1 MNKPTSV
8 LISGASIAGP
18 VLGYWLTKYGFDV
31 TIVER
36 APAPRTGG
44 YAVDFRGPVMDILKK
59 MGILEDIKKHQTDM
73 GAVSFVTEENKRIA
87 DMPSFFLSGEVEIL
101 RGDLVEILYNLTK
114 DKVRYILGDSIAQ
127 LQDTGSEVR
136 VQFEHAKPQT
146 YDLVIG
152 ADGIHSHVRQLIFG
166 DEAQFVK
173 HLGYY
178 VSIFTLPNYLNLDHT
193 GRYYATPGKLS
204 AVYSAKNNT
213 EAKASFYFTSPP
225 LTYGRHDINEQKELV
240 HQVFANEKWEVPKLL
255 AAMKPADDFYFD
267 AVAQVHMDM
276 WHKGRVGLVGDAAYC
291 ASPLAGQGTPMAFV
305 GAYILAGELKAADG
319 DYEQAFTRY
328 QEAMK
333 EYVKQSQGSVDQA
346 AMFFI
351 PKSKFMIRMRN
362 FNFRIMPYLP
372 WKGLIEKASVG
383 PANSVNLKDY

>member
-1 MNKPTSV
+1 MDKPTSV

-18 VLGYWLTKYGFDV
+18 VLGYWLAKYGFDV

-44 YAVDFRGPVMDILKK
+44 YAVDFRGSVMEVLKKMDILD
-59 MGILEDIKKHQTDM
+59 DIRKQQTNM
-73 GAVSFVTEENKRIA
+73 GAVTFVTEKNKRIA

-101 RGDLVEILYNLTK
+101 RGDLVEILYKCTK
-114 DKVRYILGDSIAQ
+114 DTVRYIFSDSITH

-136 VQFEHAKPQT
+136 VQFEQAKPQT

-152 ADGIHSHVRQLIFG
+152 ADGIHSHVRQLAFG
-166 DEAQFVK
+166 DEAQFIR

-178 VSIFTLPNYLNLDHT
+178 VSIFTLPNYLKLDHT

-204 AVYSAKNNT
+204 AMYSARNNT

-225 LTYGRHDINEQKELV
+225 LTYGRHDTQQQKELV
-240 HQVFANEKWEVPKLL
+240 RQAFTNEGWEVPKLL
-255 AAMKPADDFYFD
+255 EAMKPANDFYFD
-267 AVAQVHMDM
+267 AVAQVHMDT
-276 WHKGRVGLVGDAAYC
+276 WHRGRIGLVGDAAYC

-305 GAYILAGELKAADG
+305 GAYVLAGELKTASG
-319 DYEQAFTRY
+319 NYEQAFTRY
-328 QEAMK
+328 QTAM
-333 EYVKQSQGSVDQA
+333 EDYVKQSQGSTGQA

-351 PKSKFMIRMRN
+351 PKNKFMIHMRN
-362 FNFRIMPYLP
+362 FNFRVMPYLP
-372 WKGLIEKASVG
+372 WKSLIAKASVG
-383 PANSVNLKDY
+383 PANMVTIKNY